1 MSKPSSFS
9 LRGRKA
15 VLAIKD
21 ERDASIVRRQF
32 DRLGIE
38 IASWAPG
45 EPLDRPVDLILIDD
59 DFLPVAEAAAF
70 AVPEGCAV
78 IVLLGTETPSRLKLV
93 LDLDPSSF
101 LVKPLRSAGIYAA
114 VVMAFERIARTAD
127 MKQQLAK
134 MEARL
139 RARRVVL
146 AALVQLM
153 HAQGLPEPAA
163 FALLRRMAME
173 QRKTIEQLAA
183 ELVAQSQTPRAAG

>member
-15 VLAIKD
+15 LLAIKD

-38 IASWAPG
+38 METWTPG
-45 EPLDRPVDLILIDD
+45 EVPNGAADVVLIDD
-59 DFLPVAEAAAF
+59 DYLPF
-70 AVPEGCAV
+70 AGGEHQPLPEGCAV

-93 LDLDPSSF
+93 FDLDPASF

-114 VVMAFERIARTAD
+114 VVLAFERVARTAEL
-127 MKQQLAK
+127 KLQLSK
-134 MEARL
+134 MDARM

-146 AALVQLM
+146 AALVQIM
-153 HAQGLPEPAA
+153 HAHALPEPAA

-183 ELVAQSQTPRAAG
+183 ELVAQDPPARAAG